1 MTDDS
6 VHSNEP
12 TETSPSNEDAISGP
26 NHDVS
31 FREAFWVWV
40 QVAAYS
46 FGGPAGQIGVMHK
59 LLVSQKRW
67 ISERRFLH
75 AMNYTMLLPGPEA
88 QQLATYIGW
97 LLHKTKGGIVA
108 GTLFILPGFVSI
120 LVLSILY
127 AEFREVTTVEAIFF
141 GLQAAV
147 LAIVVEALLRIGSRA
162 LANAAM
168 VAIAAGAFIGIFVF
182 DILFPIII
190 LAAGLVGFFGH
201 RYAPEVFTV
210 ITGHGSNDDEDYEGA
225 EAVETLDKE
234 SESILD
240 DQGEPVASDESETE
254 TVISDEIVADH
265 ERPSTWRAVR
275 VAAFWGSLWFGPLVG
290 LYLVLGAGHIFT
302 QEGIFFSQV
311 AVVTFGGAYA
321 VLAYIAQEAVATY
334 GWLEPGE
341 MIDGLGMA
349 ETTPGPL
356 VQVVQFVGF
365 MGAYRNPGM
374 LDPLVAGILGS
385 VVVTWVT
392 FVPCFLFIFLGAPYI
407 EYLRGKESLT
417 AALSGITAAV
427 VGIILNLAAW
437 FGLHVL
443 FEDHWTYD
451 GYGMDLLVPFFETL
465 DVAALVIVVGS
476 FVLIFRFKQGML
488 RTLAMAMAAGLFY
501 HLVLLA

>member
-6 VHSNEP
+6 VHSNESTDTIPP
-12 TETSPSNEDAISGP
+12 TEDAVSGP
-26 NHDVS
+26 DHDVS
-31 FREAFWVWV
+31 FREAFWIWV

-147 LAIVVEALLRIGSRA
+147 LAIVVEALIRIGSRA

-168 VAIAAGAFIGIFVF
+168 VAIAAGAFVGIFVF

-210 ITGHGSNDDEDYEGA
+210 ITGHGTDESEEGEGA
-225 EAVETLDKE
+225 ETLE
-234 SESILD
+234 SEDESILD
-240 DQGEPVASDESETE
+240 DQGEPIASDESETAA
-254 TVISDEIVADH
+254 VISDELIADH
-265 ERPSTWRAVR
+265 ERPSTWRAAR
-275 VAAFWGSLWFGPLVG
+275 VTALWGALWLGPLFG
-290 LYLVLGAGHIFT
+290 LYIVLGAGHIFT

-365 MGAYRNPGM
+365 MGAYRNPGT

-427 VGIILNLAAW
+427 VGIILNLAVW

-443 FEDHWTYD
+443 FADHWTYD
-451 GYGMDLLVPFFETL
+451 RYGMDLLVPVFETL
-465 DVAALVIVVGS
+465 DVAALVIVAGS
-476 FVLIFRFKQGML
+476 FVLIFRLKQGML
-488 RTLAMAMAAGLFY
+488 RTLAVAMAAGLFY